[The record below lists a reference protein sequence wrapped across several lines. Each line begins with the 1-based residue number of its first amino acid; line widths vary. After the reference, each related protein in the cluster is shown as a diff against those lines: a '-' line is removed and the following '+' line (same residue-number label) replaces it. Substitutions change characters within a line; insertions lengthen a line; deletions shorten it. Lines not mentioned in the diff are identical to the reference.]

1 MREDLRQFDMD
12 CLNEIRQTMS
22 IKHQGGIPHSIFFD
36 ELRSMLTL
44 SEGAENRKWIKK
56 PKEGVVKG
64 DVWECLIGRFYYKHT
79 VHIFTYLYAEYDAE
93 QEVVID
99 FHRHEEPIHGNKHV
113 RKIKEWY
120 FFPDGKVEF
129 CDKDKLHQLVN
140 DYGKPIYVL
149 SAKSMRNGTH

>member
-1 MREDLRQFDMD
+1 MREDLRQFDMG
-12 CLNEIRQTMS
+12 CLNEIRQV
-22 IKHQGGIPHSIFFD
+22 ICARYQGSLPNSSFFD
-36 ELRSMLTL
+36 ELESILSMGTVDY
-44 SEGAENRKWIKK
+44 KWVKK
-56 PKEGVVKG
+56 PKDEIVLG
-64 DVWECLIGRFYYKHT
+64 DVWECPIGQFYHNHT
-79 VHIFTYLYAEYDAE
+79 VHKFAYLYAEYDPD
-93 QEVVID
+93 QKVVID
-99 FHRHEEPIHGNKHV
+99 FHRNEEKLEDGKQV